1 MDSVIDM
8 TFSLSYRNEVLN
20 FLLPLFP
27 PLEAKASHVYAVTRI
42 LVTLSDPSLAIPTL
56 SKLVPREKLLAYQ
69 LAFDLVE
76 GGGQDFLVAIRTG
89 LPEGDSVR
97 LFIDF
102 DYKYILNPIFRIQ
115 NPSTIISARFSPG
128 KNL

>member
-8 TFSLSYRNEVLN
+8 NFSLSYRVEVLN

-42 LVTLSDPSLAIPTL
+42 LVTLSNPSLAIPMLTN
-56 SKLVPREKLLAYQ
+56 LVPNEKLLAYQ

-76 GGGQDFLVAIRTG
+76 GGGQDFLVAIRAG
-89 LPEGDSVR
+89 LPEGDEVCNHF
-97 LFIDF
+97 LFA
-102 DYKYILNPIFRIQ
+102 Y
-115 NPSTIISARFSPG
+115 APG
-128 KNL
+128 M